1 MTDSTVITVEK
12 RGSFRDELT
21 DPLRTGARE
30 LVARAVEAEL
40 AQLLSAQAHR
50 KLPDGRSA
58 VVRNG
63 YQPGAG
69 DRDRDRFG
77 AGADSRVR
85 SRDGSGVAGIA
96 QKLSQT
102 SLRK

>member
-63 YQPGAG
+63 YQPEREIVTGIG
-69 DRDRDRFG
+69 
-77 AGADSRVR
+77 SVRVR
-85 SRDGSGVAGIA
+85 IPGCAAATGRGLLA
-96 QKLSQT
+96 
-102 SLRK
+102 SLRN